1 MFKAIGN
8 LLYKTPW
15 SVLALAGLFAFLTL
29 AMFTVPF
36 NVIRLSDSGKSTTEN
51 RAIQREIDRTFG
63 DSALTIAERVV
74 RSLQERTTDPARK
87 AEFSQALKEIAD
99 ARAELLNA
107 GTTSETD
114 AAQAGTTS
122 AAKAAQRAAKADA
135 RVVLRQAR
143 DAARRARDSARE
155 KIGKLRDARK
165 AAVDAQKRVGL
176 NDESAFAAFD
186 EAINA
191 AKADEAAANETLK
204 KIRDGV
210 FDTGVGGGA
219 DAPPAAEG
227 DSVPAKTKSK
237 ITIKSGGRDNPGQ
250 ATELTIGKNASD
262 GSINIDAN
270 VGGTSI
276 KGDIVLGDAKK
287 SVLQIN
293 GVDVSVPGPSL
304 PPELRDEIR
313 SKVSGDFRRLGIG
326 SMLIVAFIPIFLLL
340 IIAKIYIGR
349 ARRAL
354 DIAIV
359 KTEEAASANVNRQI
373 VEAKLM
379 ALQAQVEPHFL
390 YNTLANVQA
399 LTEVDPQQ
407 ANRMTGHLIQY
418 LRASLPKMRENIST
432 VGQEIELVRAYLN
445 ILQMRMGA
453 RLEFGISVPEDVA
466 ALPFPPLMLPSL
478 VENAI
483 KHGLEPLRDGGRIDV
498 IAEKTGSGTDARL
511 RIKVIDTG
519 KGLGDATQQP
529 GNGNGIGLTN
539 IRERLH
545 ALFGDKAT
553 LTLES
558 NVPTGVVA
566 MIETP
571 AEGAGAFAPSQAAAS
586 TTPATPKTWGAK
598 TLSVAARTHS
608 AWASI
613 LVKIFVGVISVL
625 GVLFLVAIVGL
636 ATHTIP
642 LGIGDTNLSGIEG
655 AAVGT
660 VVVLVVFGIL
670 LIVAMILTAVIYGLG
685 FLAVG
690 LIIGIPVVILASLFP
705 VLAPFILI
713 GFAIYWFWWRKKRKI
728 IRVDAPSE

>member
-1 MFKAIGN
+1 M
-8 LLYKTPW
+8 
-15 SVLALAGLFAFLTL
+15 
-29 AMFTVPF
+29 
-36 NVIRLSDSGKSTTEN
+36 
-51 RAIQREIDRTFG
+51 
-63 DSALTIAERVV
+63 
-74 RSLQERTTDPARK
+74 
-87 AEFSQALKEIAD
+87 
-99 ARAELLNA
+99 
-107 GTTSETD
+107 
-114 AAQAGTTS
+114 
-122 AAKAAQRAAKADA
+122 
-135 RVVLRQAR
+135 
-143 DAARRARDSARE
+143 
-155 KIGKLRDARK
+155 
-165 AAVDAQKRVGL
+165 DAQKRVGL

-204 KIRDGV
+204 QIRDGV

-219 DAPPAAEG
+219 DAPPATDE
-227 DSVPAKTKSK
+227 DSAPAKTKSK
-237 ITIKSGGRDNPGQ
+237 ITIKSGGQG
-250 ATELTIGKNASD
+250 TELTIGKNANND
-262 GSINIDAN
+262 SINIDAN

-293 GVDVSVPGPSL
+293 GVDISAPTPPTPPEPPL

-326 SMLIVAFIPIFLLL
+326 SMLIVAFIPIIVLL

-349 ARRAL
+349 SRRAL
-354 DIAIV
+354 DIASA
-359 KTEEAASANVNRQI
+359 KTEEAASANLNRQI

-407 ANRMTGHLIQY
+407 ANKMTGHLIQY

-545 ALFGDKAT
+545 ALFGDKAK

-586 TTPATPKTWGAK
+586 TPPATPKTWGAK

-642 LGIGDTNLSGIEG
+642 LGIGDTNLSGVEG
-655 AAVGT
+655 AAIGT
-660 VVVLVVFGIL
+660 IVALVVFGIL

-690 LIIGIPVVILASLFP
+690 LIIGIPIVILASLFP